1 MSLRVLCQAGLW
13 LLYGA
18 LAGATMAAEPPGAD
32 LSKPLTARPAP
43 DPEEITVT
51 GKSRF
56 QMEVEAHKRELA
68 KLERMFRDPGPVP
81 LFSDHYLPGTNTMD
95 PSTWDSRANG
105 VDPQRAHLFDK
116 VTSEAVRGH
125 SAW

>member
-1 MSLRVLCQAGLW
+1 MARKRLGFGLLVGLALISGHSL
-13 LLYGA
+13 
-18 LAGATMAAEPPGAD
+18 AAEPPGAD
-32 LSKPLTARPAP
+32 LSKPLSARPAP

-56 QMEVEAHKRELA
+56 QLEVEAHRRELA
-68 KLERMFRDPGPVP
+68 KLERQFGNPGPVP
-81 LFSDHYLPGTNTMD
+81 SFSDRYLPGTNILD

-105 VDPQRAHLFDK
+105 LDLQRAHLLDK

-125 SAW
+125 AAW